1 MCHII
6 LYLLLFQF
14 DVMVYNPLSR
24 HDDHI
29 VVRLPV
35 SRKDLV
41 VMDTGS
47 NNVMCQVSMLHYV
60 NYNRL
65 IKINR

>member
-1 MCHII
+1 MLSYMCVQFH
-6 LYLLLFQF
+6 F

-47 NNVMCQVSMLHYV
+47 NDITCQVSTAT
-60 NYNRL
+60 
-65 IKINR
+65 

>member
-1 MCHII
+1 M
-6 LYLLLFQF
+6 QF

-24 HDDHI
+24 HDDYI

-41 VMDTGS
+41 VMDNAS
-47 NNVMCQVSMLHYV
+47 NDVTCQVSSYLDL
-60 NYNRL
+60 NANRS
-65 IKINR
+65 IKMNR